1 MPLESDDRLR
11 EWTRVLHRW
20 RAPDASRRRELTAV
34 ALNLVPLL
42 AGLVGLAFLVPHTDW
57 GQPVLLASL
66 AAVSAVAYAA
76 EARLRAANR
85 VFFGANLIVA
95 LVALAALGPVAAF
108 VVWLVPDLL
117 TRYVLHTERRLS
129 PGFAANVA
137 SFALAALAGA
147 GLLALAG
154 SPTGTAIAPALYA
167 AGVAMWAVNFCF
179 ARLTFAPYYQRYRP
193 AAMVRDEF
201 AHLAPAVLGMLVVGV
216 LTAVLVSSIGV
227 LALAPLA
234 LVIVV
239 PQAALERMAAA
250 HSTADLSRSQA
261 IGLYSAAIAD
271 VLGLSRGERRELSAA
286 AELVAPA
293 EPGAAPDLA
302 DAPEATVLA
311 LHAHERWAGDGWP
324 AGLPAEA
331 IPLGSRIL
339 AVAEAWSEMT
349 ARGTLE
355 LPQSEAILALAA
367 QSGSAF
373 DPQVVD
379 AAARVVGDEEGFARE
394 PTFQP
399 TLHRL
404 RVPRGLRRTALPA
417 VLPRLV
423 DPALD

>member
-1 MPLESDDRLR
+1 MPLESDYRLR

-20 RAPDASRRRELTAV
+20 RAPDASHRRELTAI
-34 ALNLVPLL
+34 ALNLFPLL
-42 AGLVGLAFLVPHTDW
+42 LGLGGLALLVPHSDW

-66 AAVSAVAYAA
+66 AAVSAIAYGA
-76 EARLRAANR
+76 EARLKAANR

-95 LVALAALGPVAAF
+95 LVALAAIGPVAAF
-108 VVWLVPDLL
+108 AIWLVPDLV
-117 TRYVLHTERRLS
+117 TRFVLRTERRLS
-129 PGFAANVA
+129 PGFAANVG
-137 SFALAALAGA
+137 SFALACLAGA
-147 GLLALAG
+147 GLIALAG
-154 SPTGTAIAPALYA
+154 SPGGTHIVPALYA
-167 AGVAMWAVNFCF
+167 AGIAMWAVNFCF

-193 AAMVRDEF
+193 AALVRDEF
-201 AHLAPAVLGMLVVGV
+201 AYLAPPVLGMLVVGV
-216 LTAVLVSSIGV
+216 LTAVLVGSIGV

-239 PQAALERMAAA
+239 PQAALERIAGA
-250 HSTADLSRSQA
+250 HSTADLTRSQA

-271 VLGLSRGERRELSAA
+271 VLSLSRNERRELAA
-286 AELVAPA
+286 AGKLLAPA
-293 EPGAAPDLA
+293 EPGAAPELTE
-302 DAPEATVLA
+302 APEATVLA
-311 LHAHERWAGDGWP
+311 LHAHERWSGDGWP
-324 AGLPAEA
+324 AALPAEA

-339 AVAEAWSEMT
+339 AVAEAWAGLT

-355 LPQSEAILALAA
+355 LPQSEAILSLAA

-404 RVPRGLRRTALPA
+404 RVPRGVRRTTLPA

-423 DPALD
+423 DSLD

>member
-20 RAPDASRRRELTAV
+20 RAPDASHQRELTAI
-34 ALNLVPLL
+34 ALNLFPLL
-42 AGLVGLAFLVPHTDW
+42 LGLGGLALLVPHSDW

-66 AAVSAVAYAA
+66 AAVSAIAYGA
-76 EARLRAANR
+76 EARLKAANR

-95 LVALAALGPVAAF
+95 LVALAAIGPVAAF
-108 VVWLVPDLL
+108 VIWLVPDLL
-117 TRYVLHTERRLS
+117 TRFVLRSERRLS
-129 PGFAANVA
+129 PGFAANVG
-137 SFALAALAGA
+137 SFALACLAGA
-147 GLLALAG
+147 GLIALAG
-154 SPTGTAIAPALYA
+154 SPGGAHIVPALYA
-167 AGVAMWAVNFCF
+167 AGIAMWAVNFCF
-179 ARLTFAPYYQRYRP
+179 ARLTFAPFYQRYRP
-193 AAMVRDEF
+193 TALVRDEF
-201 AHLAPAVLGMLVVGV
+201 AYLAPPVLGMLVVGV
-216 LTAVLVSSIGV
+216 LTAVLVGSIGV

-239 PQAALERMAAA
+239 PQAALERIAGA
-250 HSTADLSRSQA
+250 HSTADLTRSQA

-271 VLGLSRGERRELSAA
+271 VLGLSRNERREIAA
-286 AELVAPA
+286 AGKLLAPA
-293 EPGAAPDLA
+293 EAGAAPELT
-302 DAPEATVLA
+302 DAPEATLLA
-311 LHAHERWAGDGWP
+311 LHAHERWSGDGWP
-324 AGLPAEA
+324 AALPAEA

-339 AVAEAWSEMT
+339 AVAEAWAGLT

-355 LPQSEAILALAA
+355 LPQSEAILSLAA

-404 RVPRGLRRTALPA
+404 RVPRGVRRTTLPA

-423 DPALD
+423 DSLD

>member
-20 RAPDASRRRELTAV
+20 RAPDASHQRELTAI
-34 ALNLVPLL
+34 ALNLFPLL
-42 AGLVGLAFLVPHTDW
+42 LGLGGLALLVPHSDW

-66 AAVSAVAYAA
+66 AAVSAIAYGA
-76 EARLRAANR
+76 EARLKAANR

-95 LVALAALGPVAAF
+95 LVALAAIGPVAAF
-108 VVWLVPDLL
+108 VIWLVPDLL
-117 TRYVLHTERRLS
+117 TRFVLRSERRLS
-129 PGFAANVA
+129 PGFAANVG
-137 SFALAALAGA
+137 SFALACLAGA
-147 GLLALAG
+147 GLIALAG
-154 SPTGTAIAPALYA
+154 SPGGAHIVPALYA
-167 AGVAMWAVNFCF
+167 AGIAMWAVNFCF
-179 ARLTFAPYYQRYRP
+179 ARLTFAPFYQRYRP
-193 AAMVRDEF
+193 TALVRDEF
-201 AHLAPAVLGMLVVGV
+201 AYLAPPVLGMLVVGV
-216 LTAVLVSSIGV
+216 LTAVLVGSIGV

-239 PQAALERMAAA
+239 PQAALERIAGA
-250 HSTADLSRSQA
+250 HSTADLTRSQA

-271 VLGLSRGERRELSAA
+271 VLGLSRNERREIAA
-286 AELVAPA
+286 AGKLLAPA
-293 EPGAAPDLA
+293 EPGAAPELTE
-302 DAPEATVLA
+302 APEATLLA
-311 LHAHERWAGDGWP
+311 LHAHERWSGDGWP
-324 AGLPAEA
+324 AALPAEA

-339 AVAEAWSEMT
+339 AVAEAWAGLT

-355 LPQSEAILALAA
+355 LPQSEAILSLAA

-404 RVPRGLRRTALPA
+404 RVPRGVRRTTLPA

-423 DPALD
+423 DSLD